1 MKFEDIFCDE
11 KITDT
16 ICHTLATAILS
27 VYFCWYNFCYE
38 MIKENFSMKPSL
50 DFRIDKKTVT
60 EGDIVF
66 IQWSCPEAEQIQ
78 LIINNGFKANVLDV
92 ESTGNKKFRL
102 NRSKGRTKL
111 SLSVSLN
118 GKIYTK
124 TIAVRVKK
132 QKTINPEYVD
142 GNNRNKTLE
151 GIKGKWQN
159 LKTKIKYSW
168 QYLPE
173 RKRLAYIVLS
183 LLSIL
188 MLLSSFFPQIIGIGV
203 CVVAVYLLIV
213 ILKK

>member
-1 MKFEDIFCDE
+1 
-11 KITDT
+11 
-16 ICHTLATAILS
+16 
-27 VYFCWYNFCYE
+27 
-38 MIKENFSMKPSL
+38 MKPSL
-50 DFRIDKKTVT
+50 DFRIDKNTVI
-60 EGDIVF
+60 EGDIVYV
-66 IQWSCPEAEQIQ
+66 QWSCPEAEQTQ
-78 LIINNGFKANVLDV
+78 LIINNGFKATVIDV
-92 ESTGNKKFRL
+92 EPNGNKKFRL

-142 GNNRNKTLE
+142 GNNQHRIFSGL
-151 GIKGKWQN
+151 KGKWQN
-159 LKTKIKYSW
+159 LKTKFKYSW

-173 RKRLAYIVLS
+173 RKRLAYVVLS
-183 LLSIL
+183 LLAIL
-188 MLLSSFFPQIIGIGV
+188 MLLSTFFPQILGIGV

>member
-1 MKFEDIFCDE
+1 
-11 KITDT
+11 
-16 ICHTLATAILS
+16 
-27 VYFCWYNFCYE
+27 
-38 MIKENFSMKPSL
+38 MKPNL
-50 DFRIDKKTVT
+50 DFRIDKTTVV
-60 EGDIVF
+60 EGDIVY
-66 IQWSCPEAEQIQ
+66 IQWSCPEAEQTQ

-118 GKIYTK
+118 GKIHTK

-142 GNNRNKTLE
+142 ANNQNKTLE
-151 GIKGKWQN
+151 GLKGKWQN

-173 RKRLAYIVLS
+173 RKRLAYVILS
-183 LLSIL
+183 LLAIL

-203 CVVAVYLLIV
+203 CVVAFYLLIV